1 MSTSCYIPF
10 MSSTTRTAI
19 ATKGAPAAIGPYS
32 QAVVAPAGQL
42 VFCSGQIALDP
53 ATGEMVGAGDVRAQ
67 TERVLENLGAVL
79 AAAGASLATVV
90 KTTIFLAD
98 LQDFGNVNEVYARY
112 FPSQPP
118 ARATVQ
124 AAGLPRGA
132 LVEIDAIAAVG
143 G

>member
-1 MSTSCYIPF
+1 MSASCYILS

-32 QAVVAPAGQL
+32 QAVVAPAGAL

-67 TERVLENLGAVL
+67 TERVLQNLGAVL
-79 AAAGASLATVV
+79 AAAGASFATVV

-132 LVEIDAIAAVG
+132 LIEIEAIAAVG
-143 G
+143 A